1 MTALRPMALAS
12 VLVLGCES
20 VDGGLGSTK
29 EEGALQGTAVGGDL
43 RWPAVG
49 YLAARYSESAY
60 CTATLLAPRVAVTSL
75 ACVRA
80 HDVGQGYFGLGW
92 PKDALRDGASLRVP
106 VAHVVEEASAVD
118 DDDARLAYVLL
129 RETALTPERM
139 GVRYARAS
147 SSRSTS
153 RRCDLTVVGYGNRD
167 VDGYGYAPSRRLSTS
182 VCDEGRLEGETSER
196 IDVQSVHGTLCHV
209 DGDFGAALLRTT
221 DDDRPTLVG
230 LFVGEVVYA
239 GAPCT
244 ETRATYVDAAAHFPF
259 IEEALAAG
267 ARY

>member
-1 MTALRPMALAS
+1 MTALRCIALAS
-12 VLVLGCES
+12 VLFLGCES
-20 VDGGLGSTK
+20 VDGDLGSTK
-29 EEGALQGTAVGGDL
+29 EEGALQGIAVGGDL

-80 HDVGQGYFGLGW
+80 HDVGHGYFGLGW
-92 PKDALRDGASLRVP
+92 PKDALRDGASSRVP
-106 VAHVVEEASAVD
+106 VADVVEESSAV
-118 DDDARLAYVLL
+118 DDARLAYVLL
-129 RETALTPERM
+129 GETALTPEGM

-147 SSRSTS
+147 SARSTS

-196 IDVQSVHGTLCHV
+196 IDVQSAHGTLCHV

-244 ETRATYVDAAAHFPF
+244 ETRATYVDAAAHVAF

>member
-1 MTALRPMALAS
+1 MTALRCIALAS
-12 VLVLGCES
+12 VLFLGYES
-20 VDGGLGSTK
+20 VDGDLGSTK

-80 HDVGQGYFGLGW
+80 HDVGHGYFGLGW
-92 PKDALRDGASLRVP
+92 PKDALRDGASSRVP
-106 VAHVVEEASAVD
+106 VADVVEESSAV
-118 DDDARLAYVLL
+118 DDARLAYVLL
-129 RETALTPERM
+129 GETALTPEGM

-147 SSRSTS
+147 SARSTS

-196 IDVQSVHGTLCHV
+196 IDVQSAHGTLCHV

-244 ETRATYVDAAAHFPF
+244 ETRATYVDAAAHVAF